1 MVRLYSIKIQ
11 ISKFFSHPLAFHYI
25 RYLFNF
31 GFNTKHVKNFLCP
44 KKIDMIID
52 VGCGIGY
59 YSKVVEDA
67 QYLGF
72 DSNAQYIDYA
82 RSRFAN
88 SKKKFLKIDFIED
101 PLPKI
106 ELKPNKCLLIGVIHH
121 LSDHQ
126 VRQLFDKL
134 SKMNFESIVT
144 QDPFYSKWHFIN
156 NLFCWLDRGRYVRT
170 ESKYKK
176 LILSHFDIISSKRI
190 MLRNLLTN
198 HILFKIKPKYVH

>member
-1 MVRLYSIKIQ
+1 MVRLYSVKTQ

-44 KKIDMIID
+44 EKIDMIFD

-59 YSKVVEDA
+59 YSKIVEDA
-67 QYLGF
+67 NYLGF
-72 DSNAQYIDYA
+72 DSNARYIDFA
-82 RSRFAN
+82 QSRYSN
-88 SKKKFLKIDFIED
+88 SKKLFLKIDFLHDSFPESN
-101 PLPKI
+101 
-106 ELKPNKCLLIGVIHH
+106 LKPNKCLLIGVIHH

-126 VRQLFDKL
+126 VKQLFGKL
-134 SKMNFESIVT
+134 SEMNFEFIVT
-144 QDPFYSKWHFIN
+144 QDPFYSKWHLIN

-170 ESKYKK
+170 VSKYKK
-176 LILSHFDIISSKRI
+176 LIVSHFDIISSKRI